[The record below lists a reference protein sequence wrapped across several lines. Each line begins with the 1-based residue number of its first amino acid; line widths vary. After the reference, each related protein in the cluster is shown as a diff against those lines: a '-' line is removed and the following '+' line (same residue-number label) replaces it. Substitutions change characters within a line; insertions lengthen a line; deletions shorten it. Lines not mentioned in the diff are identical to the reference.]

1 MRAIHTFLIAG
12 LLLTAAV
19 PLAIAHERYESPDGK
34 YQLVLGEQNEPVYT
48 YDFTN
53 LDFIVTEIETGG
65 PVPGVNA
72 TVEATVIAPGGEE
85 LSMEIEPQHGETGR
99 YEFAEDYLLTQPGQY
114 KVRLDGTIN
123 GTDVSDEYLLP
134 GPREPF
140 TAVTFPHDDVQD
152 LRELQQEN
160 QELRERI
167 DELETRM
174 TQMEDHMDAMMEGGM
189 DGSDGQDA
197 SDGDDTQENS
207 ANAPGFSLFAALAAL
222 AVIAVVRQRREG

>member
-19 PLAIAHERYESPDGK
+19 PLATAHERYESSDGK
-34 YQLVLGEQNEPVYT
+34 YQIVLGEQNEPVYT

-53 LDFIVTEIETGG
+53 LDFIVTEIETDG
-65 PVPGVNA
+65 PVPNVNA
-72 TVEATVIAPGGEE
+72 TVNATLLAPNGEE

-99 YEFAEDYLLTQPGQY
+99 YEFVEDYILTQPGQY
-114 KVRLDGTIN
+114 KVRLEGTIN
-123 GTDVSDEYLLP
+123 GTDVTDEYLLP

-140 TAVTFPHDDVQD
+140 TAITFPHSDVQD
-152 LRELQQEN
+152 LRALQEKN
-160 QELRERI
+160 QDLRDRI

-189 DGSDGQDA
+189 DGSDA
-197 SDGDDTQENS
+197 SAGDDTQENS
-207 ANAPGFSLFAALAAL
+207 AGAPGFGLLAALAAL
-222 AVIAVVRQRREG
+222 AVIAVVRQRRED